1 MRDNATTLISQKT
14 APQAGQCINL
24 RETNADR
31 QTSERQT
38 YYNMKEKESEEKSS
52 DSYVRDRL
60 QQVLVILAIDTA
72 LSDLDSTF
80 HHVSAISGANCAP
93 ALSSNNIIDTK
104 FTGNLIFE
112 LFGHD
117 TSISGQYLNL
127 LFIPRT
133 ILV

>member
-1 MRDNATTLISQKT
+1 MRDNATTLTNQET

-24 RETNADR
+24 RKTNR
-31 QTSERQT
+31 FNI
-38 YYNMKEKESEEKSS
+38 YNMKEKESEEKSS
-52 DSYVRDRL
+52 DSNVRDTL
-60 QQVLVILAIDTA
+60 QQVLVILANTA

-80 HHVSAISGANCAP
+80 YHVSAISGANCAP
-93 ALSSNNIIDTK
+93 ALSSNNTIDTK

-133 ILV
+133 QIV